1 MNLNLT
7 LIGQAISFAIFVLF
21 CMKYVWPPIMG
32 ALRERQ
38 AKIAESLAAAEEG
51 EQRREEAEAEIAT
64 LLQDAKAQAAEIVA
78 QAQKR
83 GNVIVEDSKNT
94 ARTEGERLKL
104 SAQAEI
110 EQEVVTAREALRKQ
124 VGSIAV
130 DGARKI
136 LGSEVN
142 ADAHAKVLDDLVGQI

>member
-7 LIGQAISFAIFVLF
+7 LIGQAISFAIFVVF

-38 AKIAESLAAAEEG
+38 EKIAESLAAAEQG

-64 LLQDAKAQAAEIVA
+64 MLQDAKAQAAEIVA
-78 QAQKR
+78 AAQKR
-83 GNVIVEDSKNT
+83 SNEMIDESKAT
-94 ARTEGERLKL
+94 ARAEGDRLLAAAK
-104 SAQAEI
+104 AEI
-110 EQEVVTAREALRKQ
+110 EQEVVGAREALRKQ
-124 VGSIAV
+124 VGGIAV

-136 LGSEVN
+136 LGTEVD
-142 ADAHAKVLDDLVGQI
+142 AAAHAKVIDDLVGQI

>member
-7 LIGQAISFAIFVLF
+7 LVGQMISFFIFVLF

-38 AKIAESLAAAEEG
+38 AKIAESLAAAEKG

-64 LLQDAKAQAAEIVA
+64 MLQDAKTQASEIVA
-78 QAQKR
+78 AGQKR
-83 GNVIVEDSKNT
+83 ANEIVEESKAT
-94 ARTEGERLKL
+94 ARAEGERLIA
-104 SAQAEI
+104 SAQSEI
-110 EQEVVTAREALRKQ
+110 EQEVIGARESLRKQ

-136 LGSEVN
+136 LGAEVN
-142 ADAHAKVLDDLVGQI
+142 ADAHAKIIDDLVGQI